1 MKITKSKQTR
11 EREKICPLFTFY
23 VKDINTFEHYTEMVE
38 HCNGEL
44 IYALM
49 LSKYELDLFGPLY
62 FQYILF

>member
-1 MKITKSKQTR
+1 M
-11 EREKICPLFTFY
+11 FTFY

-38 HCNGEL
+38 HCNGKL